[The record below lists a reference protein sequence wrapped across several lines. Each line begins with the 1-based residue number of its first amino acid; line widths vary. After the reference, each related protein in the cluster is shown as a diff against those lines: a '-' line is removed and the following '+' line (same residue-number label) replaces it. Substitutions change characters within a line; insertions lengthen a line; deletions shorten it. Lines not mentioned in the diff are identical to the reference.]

1 MFKFL
6 AKTFGNKDLRNRILF
21 TLAILLIFRLGASI
35 TVPGVTVSGNTFN
48 DNDFFGMINLLG
60 GGALAQF
67 SLFALGVS
75 PYITAS
81 IVVQL
86 LSADV
91 VPSLAR
97 RAKEGE
103 KGKQE
108 LDTIT
113 KWLAVIFAAV
123 QGWALSSTMSAQ
135 GLIAISGVFS
145 TAFIILIL
153 IAGTMVTMW
162 LGDQITKKGIGNGV
176 SLIIFAG
183 IVSSMPYQFQQT
195 FSILVDVSSTSTI
208 FLGMLNFL
216 GFIVLYIGIILMI
229 LAVTGATRKLPIQ
242 KSGTSTKGDMSY
254 MPMNLNSAGVIPII
268 FASAIITAPT
278 VIMSGMSDSDTKFF
292 VENLLSLN
300 NNSGF
305 MIYASLIVLFTFF
318 YTNYVS
324 INPETLAKNFHEQGL
339 YIPGVKPGKETYV
352 YVRKTLNRLN
362 VFSATY
368 LILIVALPIYVP
380 RILRINTT
388 LPIGGTSLIIAI
400 GVGLEVYKQI
410 QGRLAQAGYVSGK
423 NKATKVKDKEI
434 IVAEEDKKPTKAKKK
449 EKSKKESKEGDLIW

>member
-1 MFKFL
+1 MFKFII
-6 AKTFGNKDLRNRILF
+6 KTFSDKDLRKRILF
-21 TLAILLIFRLGASI
+21 TLSILIVFRLGASI
-35 TVPGVTVSGNTFN
+35 TVPGVSVRDATFG

-123 QGWALSSTMSAQ
+123 QGWALTSTMSSQ
-135 GLIAISGVFS
+135 GIIQISGVFS
-145 TAFIILIL
+145 TSFIILIL

-183 IVSSMPYQFQQT
+183 IVSAMPYQFQQT
-195 FSILVDVSSTSTI
+195 WSILVDLSSTSTI
-208 FLGMLNFL
+208 FVGLLNFV
-216 GFIVLYIGIILMI
+216 GFMALYIAIILLI
-229 LAVTGATRKLPIQ
+229 IAVTGATRKIPIQ
-242 KSGTSTKGDMSY
+242 KSGTSTKGDMAF
-254 MPMNLNSAGVIPII
+254 MPIKINSAGVIPII

-278 VIMSGMSDSDTKFF
+278 VILSGMSDSDTKWFI
-292 VENLLSLN
+292 ENLLSLN

-305 MIYASLIVLFTFF
+305 IIYATLIVLFTYF
-318 YTNYVS
+318 YTNYVA

-352 YVRKTLNRLN
+352 YVRKVLNRLN
-362 VFSATY
+362 FFGSIY

-380 RILRINTT
+380 KLLRIQTT
-388 LPIGGTSLIIAI
+388 LPLGGTSIIIAI
-400 GVGLEVYKQI
+400 GVALEVFKQI
-410 QGRLAQAGYVSGK
+410 EGRLATAGY
-423 NKATKVKDKEI
+423 AVKEETVK
-434 IVAEEDKKPTKAKKK
+434 IVAEEDKKPKKAVKKKAKDKDD
-449 EKSKKESKEGDLIW
+449 SEGDLIW